1 MQTAAL
7 RQGCLSGADGAEL
20 SSFSPPRRPNTPLK
34 RGDLRPQ
41 TQTVAADDAKPAP
54 ALLGCEGTTA
64 AFLSASQQTA
74 FAVKLHK

>member
-7 RQGCLSGADGAEL
+7 RQGFLFGADAAEL
-20 SSFSPPRRPNTPLK
+20 SSFSPPPLK

-41 TQTVAADDAKPAP
+41 TQTVAADGAKPAP
-54 ALLGCEGTTA
+54 ALLGREGTTA
-64 AFLSASQQTA
+64 AFLSARQQTA